1 MTTGRR
7 GRSFKSWTDEKVY
20 VCAKHGCLR
29 GCMEVIMWAVT
40 VMSFEKFSD
49 EEGAEINFN
58 LVTNSKLASE

>member
-1 MTTGRR
+1 
-7 GRSFKSWTDEKVY
+7 
-20 VCAKHGCLR
+20 
-29 GCMEVIMWAVT
+29 MEVIMWAVT